1 MRKIFII
8 LLLLFLFFS
17 NTAMA
22 VSNAIKM
29 GYNFVTV
36 SQTVVFNSAMQ
47 SGGTLTLSA
56 TVADGGGRSPGDPLT
71 MKLVF
76 YNSSNQIINTTQ
88 AAYTLVLGAAAS
100 TYSVTATDCGG
111 SCANVA
117 YVSVQFYGKDGGYW
131 AGNYGPYIQDP
142 SLSLNGG
149 SNILY
154 NSEFGIYTGTNYP
167 HGWSS
172 SNGWQ
177 SCALYSGTNTCV
189 INNGALVNGGNY
201 SATGGTTSGQAG
213 GYGGG
218 SVYTSNIT
226 SGQQINI
233 TANRNRISAQ
243 NNGNEIYIDQ
253 IGSNNTTTVI
263 QKGNNNKIAGTSQQ
277 TATISGDNNS
287 TTIRQNSGTGKNL
300 IDLNV
305 TGSGNN
311 ILNLNQGYL
320 SDGTLSGN
328 QLGDNYQ
335 KVDVQGSYNTVT
347 TQQNRDVGTLGN
359 YMEHS
364 VSGNFNSITSTQS
377 GDNKLLFNSITG
389 NNNTVNTTQS
399 GTGANHYLD
408 ITLNGNGN
416 SATVNQSGTT
426 QNKATIVIN
435 NLGGPAGV
443 NLTQTGGQTYNITTN
458 CVTLGGCG
466 TTTVNQGQ

>member
-1 MRKIFII
+1 MIKIFTI
-8 LLLLFLFFS
+8 LLLLLFS

-56 TVADGGGRSPGDPLT
+56 TVADGGGRNPGDPLT

-76 YNSSNQIINTTQ
+76 YNSSNQIISTTQ
-88 AAYTLVLGAAAS
+88 TAYTLVVGAAAS
-100 TYSVTATDCGG
+100 TYSVTATNCGG
-111 SCANVA
+111 SCTTVA

-142 SLSLNGG
+142 VLSHNGG

-154 NSEFGIYTGTNYP
+154 NPDFGIYTGTNYP
-167 HGWSS
+167 NGWSS

-201 SATGGTTSGQAG
+201 SATGGTASGQAG

-226 SGQQINI
+226 GGQQTNI
-233 TANRNRISAQ
+233 TANLNRTTALA
-243 NNGNEIYIDQ
+243 NGNEIYIDQ
-253 IGSNNTTTVI
+253 VGNNNTTTI
-263 QKGNNNKIAGTSQQ
+263 TQTGNYNKITGTTQQ
-277 TATISGDNNS
+277 TATISGNSNS

-305 TGSGNN
+305 TGTGSNT
-311 ILNLNQGYL
+311 LNLNQGYL
-320 SDGTLSGN
+320 TDGTISSN
-328 QLGDNYQ
+328 QLGNNYQ
-335 KVDVQGSYNTVT
+335 KVDVQGNNNSLT
-347 TQQNRDVGTLGN
+347 TQQNRDVGTVGN
-359 YMEHS
+359 YMEHT
-364 VSGNFNSITSTQS
+364 VIGNYNSITSTQS

-389 NNNTVNTTQS
+389 NSNTVSTTQS
-399 GTGANHYLD
+399 GTGAQHYIDL
-408 ITLNGNGN
+408 TLTGAGN
-416 SATVNQSGTT
+416 SATVNQSGNT

-466 TTTVNQGQ
+466 TTTVNQAQ

>member
-8 LLLLFLFFS
+8 LLLLFFS

-22 VSNAIKM
+22 INNAIKM

-56 TVADGGGRSPGDPLT
+56 SIQDGGGRNPGDPLT
-71 MKLVF
+71 LKLVF

-88 AAYTLVLGAAAS
+88 TAYTLTLGAALA
-100 TYSVTATDCGG
+100 TYSVTATNCGG

-131 AGNYGPYIQDP
+131 AGNYGPYIENP
-142 SLSLNGG
+142 TLSYNGG

-154 NSEFGIYTGTNYP
+154 NSELGIHTGTNYP
-167 HGWSS
+167 NGWTS

-189 INNGALVNGGNY
+189 INNGALVNGGYY
-201 SATGGTTSGQAG
+201 SATGGTASGQAG
-213 GYGGG
+213 GYGG
-218 SVYTSNIT
+218 SVYTSNVT
-226 SGQQINI
+226 SEQQINI
-233 TANRNRISAQ
+233 TANRSRTDTI
-243 NNGNEIYIDQ
+243 NNGNEIYVEQ
-253 IGSNNTTTVI
+253 VGNNNTTTI
-263 QKGNNNKIAGTSQQ
+263 TQKGNNNKITGTTQQ
-277 TATISGDNNS
+277 TATISGNSNS

-305 TGSGNN
+305 TGTGSNT
-311 ILNLNQGYL
+311 LNLNQGYL
-320 SDGTLSGN
+320 TDGTLSGN
-328 QLGDNYQ
+328 QLGNNYQ
-335 KVDVQGSYNTVT
+335 KVDVQGNNNSLT
-347 TQQNRDVGTLGN
+347 TQQNRDVGTVGN
-359 YMEHS
+359 YMEHT
-364 VSGNFNSITSTQS
+364 VIGNYNSITSTQS

-389 NNNTVNTTQS
+389 NNNTVSTTQS
-399 GTGANHYLD
+399 GTGAQHYIDL
-408 ITLNGNGN
+408 TLNGNGN
-416 SATVNQSGTT
+416 SATVAQSGTT

-443 NLTQTGGQTYNITTN
+443 DLAQTGGQTYNITTN

-466 TTTVNQGQ
+466 TTTVRQGN

>member
-1 MRKIFII
+1 MIKIFTI
-8 LLLLFLFFS
+8 LLLLLFS

-56 TVADGGGRSPGDPLT
+56 TVADGGGRNPGDPLT

-76 YNSSNQIINTTQ
+76 YNSSNQIISTTQ

-111 SCANVA
+111 SCTTVA

-142 SLSLNGG
+142 VLSHNGG

-154 NSEFGIYTGTNYP
+154 NPDFGIYTGTNYP
-167 HGWSS
+167 NGWSS

-201 SATGGTTSGQAG
+201 SATGGTASGQAG
-213 GYGGG
+213 GYGG
-218 SVYTSNIT
+218 SVYTSNVT

-233 TANRNRISAQ
+233 TANRTRTDSI

-253 IGSNNTTTVI
+253 IGNNNTTTI
-263 QKGNNNKIAGTSQQ
+263 TQTGNKNKITGTTQQ
-277 TATISGDNNS
+277 NARIEGDSNS

-300 IDLNV
+300 MDLNV
-305 TGSGNN
+305 YGAGNT
-311 ILNLNQGYL
+311 LNLNQGYL

-328 QLGDNYQ
+328 QLGSNYQ

-347 TQQNRDVGTLGN
+347 TQQNRDVGTVGN

-364 VSGNFNSITSTQS
+364 VSGNYNSITSTQS

-389 NNNTVNTTQS
+389 NNNTVSTTQS

-416 SATVNQSGTT
+416 SAIVAQSGTT

-443 NLTQTGGQTYNITTN
+443 DLAQTGGQTYNITTN

-466 TTTVNQGQ
+466 TTTVRQGQ